1 MKEEARKEILQEAH
15 KAAYLSLQSYMRYQY
30 YFGEEDWD
38 EELPYIEGAY
48 RYRLWTSLLE
58 RKPVT
63 QEPGSKLMSFN
74 EVNKRLD
81 AKRISFFD
89 FDYKNPV
96 SPEEFDAL
104 IAMYDEA
111 LALSG
116 EVSKRVLEDYQK
128 EKHDYEKTCK
138 ACDKKL
144 ENVLVEHNALF
155 EIDIVSFSP
164 ESFYGYVTLKD
175 NLGVNSIYPT
185 SLSTV
190 YQDTV
195 TALKGLKNCV
205 DY

>member
-1 MKEEARKEILQEAH
+1 MKEEARKEILQEAQ

-63 QEPGSKLMSFN
+63 QEPGSK
-74 EVNKRLD
+74 
-81 AKRISFFD
+81 
-89 FDYKNPV
+89 
-96 SPEEFDAL
+96 
-104 IAMYDEA
+104 
-111 LALSG
+111 
-116 EVSKRVLEDYQK
+116 RVLEDYQK

-144 ENVLVEHNALF
+144 EKVLVEHNALF
-155 EIDIVSFSP
+155 EIDIVTFSP

-195 TALKGLKNCV
+195 TALKGLKIV
-205 DY
+205 